1 MMNTSLNI
9 PIKMMI
15 LLWRMGVV
23 DSFTAIQFLLNG
35 AAQYGVFVVGS
46 AVGQTLDPSILVAPI
61 AQLGTAYQYVRAA
74 QGAAEAQKR
83 AATIA
88 LLLSSSTA
96 VLETDLATN
105 GAMAALNLS
114 FNAYINSVLEASNGG
129 SSTFILTYKAGQHK
143 IILLYVVGGIVLIL
157 VYYYIK
163 LLIAAARKGW
173 QIEQSSN
180 FHHKLEKFVCSTHQ
194 KLIGYT

>member
-1 MMNTSLNI
+1 MSVNI
-9 PIKMMI
+9 SIKLMI
-15 LLWRMGVV
+15 FLWKIGVV
-23 DSFTAIQFLLNG
+23 DGFTLTQFILNG

-88 LLLSSSTA
+88 VLLSSSTA

-105 GAMAALNLS
+105 GAMAALNLA
-114 FNAYINSVLEASNGG
+114 FNAYMNSVLEAGNGG
-129 SSTFILTYKAGQHK
+129 NIPFLLTYKAGQHK
-143 IILLYVVGGIVLIL
+143 IIILFIVGGVVLVLI
-157 VYYYIK
+157 YYYIK
-163 LLIAAARKGW
+163 LLIMAARKGW
-173 QIEQSSN
+173 RITRSSN
-180 FHHKLEKFVCSTHQ
+180 FHHKLDNNVN
-194 KLIGYT
+194 YR

>member
-1 MMNTSLNI
+1 MSVNI
-9 PIKMMI
+9 SIKLMI
-15 LLWRMGVV
+15 FLWKIGVV
-23 DSFTAIQFLLNG
+23 DGFTLTQFILNG

-88 LLLSSSTA
+88 VLLSSSTA

-105 GAMAALNLS
+105 GAMAALNLA
-114 FNAYINSVLEASNGG
+114 FNAYMNSVLEAANGG
-129 SSTFILTYKAGQHK
+129 NIPFLLTYKAGQHK
-143 IILLYVVGGIVLIL
+143 IIILFIVGGVVLVLI
-157 VYYYIK
+157 YYYIK
-163 LLIAAARKGW
+163 LLIMAARKGW
-173 QIEQSSN
+173 RITRSSN
-180 FHHKLEKFVCSTHQ
+180 FHHKLDQFVCSTHQ
-194 KLIGYT
+194 RLVVDSS